1 MQRSGWMVILFA
13 SLLSLGVQAYDYPIR
28 DRFVATVVGTPSKY
42 AAALPE
48 HVPVEVHELP
58 GMKVV
63 PRQFW
68 YQKGLG
74 FSVALQQGRAP
85 LVFLIAG
92 TGAAYDS
99 SKMQFLQ
106 KALYGA
112 GFHVI
117 NISSPTHFNFI
128 VNASTSSLP
137 GYLPDD
143 TLDLYRVM
151 EQAWALIRAD
161 VDVSEFSVGGYSLGG
176 INAAFLAAH
185 DEQAGSFRFHR
196 ALMINP
202 PVDLYNSVT
211 LLDGYL
217 RDNIPN
223 NEGGTFLD
231 GVIDRLASAYDPA
244 HGMRLDGDFLYR
256 AYEMRGDFDEDALVE
271 GGNAAAALVGMSFR
285 VSSSAMLFAGDVM
298 AHTGYIAPAGK
309 NFGRAENLEYYAWAS
324 SQVPFAQYVDELLV
338 PNLIQRHPGKTREQL
353 LRDVSLHAID
363 PYIRSSNK
371 IFALTNADEIILAP
385 GELDYLRTQLG
396 NRIHVYPFGGH
407 CGNMSYHDNVRD
419 IIAVFRGE
427 ALASGG

>member
-1 MQRSGWMVILFA
+1 MQRLGWVVFLFA
-13 SLLSLGVQAYDYPIR
+13 SLLSLGAQAYDYPIQ
-28 DRFVATVVGTPSKY
+28 DRFVATIVGTPSEY
-42 AAALPE
+42 AAVLPE
-48 HVPVEVHELP
+48 RVPVKVYKLP
-58 GMKVV
+58 GIKKL

-68 YQKGLG
+68 YQKGLS
-74 FSVALQQGRAP
+74 FSVAQQRGRAP

-99 SKMQFLQ
+99 SKMQALQ

-112 GFHVI
+112 GFHVV

-137 GYLPDD
+137 GYLPED

-151 EQAWALIRAD
+151 EQAWALIRED
-161 VDVSEFSVGGYSLGG
+161 VDASEFSVGGYSLGG

-185 DEQAGSFRFHR
+185 DEQAGSFRFRR

-202 PVDLYNSVT
+202 PVDLYHSVT

-217 RDNIPN
+217 HDNVPL

-231 GVIDRLASAYDPA
+231 GVIDRLARTYDPA
-244 HGMRLDGDFLYR
+244 HGSRLDGDFLYR
-256 AYEMRGDFDEDALVE
+256 AYQIRGDFDEDPLVE

-285 VSSSAMLFAGDVM
+285 LSSSAMLFAGDVM

-324 SQVPFAQYVDELLV
+324 SRVPFAQYVDELLV
-338 PNLIQRHPGKTREQL
+338 PNLMRRYPGKTREQL
-353 LRDVSLHAID
+353 LRDASLHAIES
-363 PYIRSSNK
+363 YIRSSNK
-371 IFALTNADEIILAP
+371 LFAFTNADEIILAP
-385 GELDYLRTQLG
+385 GELDYLRAQFG
-396 NRIHVYPFGGH
+396 NRIHVYPLGGH
-407 CGNMSYHDNVRD
+407 CGNMSYRDNVRD

-427 ALASGG
+427 ALAG

>member
-1 MQRSGWMVILFA
+1 MAILFL
-13 SLLSLGVQAYDYPIR
+13 SVLSLGANAYDYPIQ
-28 DRFVATVVGTPSKY
+28 DRFAATIVGTPRKY
-42 AAALPE
+42 AAALPA
-48 HVPVEVHELP
+48 HVPVKVYELP
-58 GMKVV
+58 GLKEV

-68 YQKGLG
+68 YQKGLK
-74 FSVALQQGRAP
+74 FSVAKQKGRAP

-99 SKMQFLQ
+99 SKMLFLQ

-112 GFHVI
+112 GFHVV

-137 GYLPDD
+137 GYLPED

-151 EQAWALIRAD
+151 EQAWALIRDD
-161 VDVSEFSVGGYSLGG
+161 VDASEFSVGGYSLGG
-176 INAAFLAAH
+176 ANAAFLAAY
-185 DEQAGSFRFHR
+185 DEQAGSFGFRR

-217 RDNIPN
+217 LDNLLSG
-223 NEGGTFLD
+223 EGGAFLD
-231 GVIDRLASAYDPA
+231 RVIARLARAYDPK

-256 AYEMRGDFDEDALVE
+256 VYEMREDFDEEPLLE

-285 VSSSAMLFAGDVM
+285 LSSSSMLFAGDVM
-298 AHTGYIAPAGK
+298 AHVGYIAPASK
-309 NFGRAENLEYYAWAS
+309 NFGRAETLDYYAWAS
-324 SQVPFAQYVDELLV
+324 TNVPFAQYVDQVLV
-338 PNLIQRHPGKTREQL
+338 PNLMKRHPGRTREEL
-353 LRDVSLHAID
+353 LGDASLRAIG

-371 IFALTNADEIILAP
+371 IYALTNADEIILAP
-385 GELDYLRTQLG
+385 GELEYLRAELG
-396 NRIHVYPFGGH
+396 NRIHVYPLGGH
-407 CGNMSYHDNVRD
+407 CGNLSHRDNVRD

-427 ALASGG
+427 ALASGA